1 MLPSFIQI
9 KKNILKYKL
18 TWLVLIYLAAL
29 IGMRLLWYTEYSPPS
44 QPHAVQGELDLSS
57 WQFDDRQTITLN
69 GQWNFHPDIFLSPRI
84 SFSDRLSIANP
95 TKVPGTFNDTSP
107 EANFGSYRLRVTLPK
122 SNTSYGI
129 HIPEIKT
136 AYRLYINGN
145 LLYESG
151 HPDETS
157 IGTISKV
164 VPYTG
169 NFTVEQSNIDIV
181 IHVSNFHY
189 HNKGGIIQSIK
200 FGTSAA
206 VMKEKYNS
214 ENMQLLVGIIL
225 LLHMLYVVIL
235 LFVGHRKKEL
245 FYFAGIIIFA
255 LIVTWMDD
263 DRMLLQWLPINFEWA
278 IRMRIIGYSALSYC
292 LVLCT
297 KHLLSVNS
305 FKKLIIIFSIFFY
318 SYAAINLFFP
328 LAWLDYTSKI
338 IAIFMLSAILLVPII
353 SRQAVRTGQEAAI
366 SILLAGIAVSINMV
380 FSGFFKSRFDND
392 LPFYPIDLIVAFVVF
407 ASFWFVRFTKTAIR
421 AEKQAAELKKVD
433 KQKDEFLANTS
444 HELRNPLH
452 AIINIAQSIIIRR
465 NSRMDTMDQEDLMLI
480 TKVGQ
485 RMSHLLDDLID
496 ITLLKDSRITLNIAS
511 VSLSAV
517 SRGII
522 QMLNYMTVNKNVQ
535 LVNEIP
541 DSLPN
546 VAADENRLIQIIF
559 NLVHNALKYTSEGSV
574 SLRAEVLNKT
584 VYIHIA
590 DTGIGINEEMKHRI
604 FSPYEQSDS
613 SITSQGS
620 GLGLGLSICK
630 NLVELHGGTL
640 ELKSVLG
647 KGSIF
652 TFNLPLAATTTTT
665 TTSIEG
671 LNKGH
676 VIEDHPVQIQH
687 TMKGNSEV
695 AVSSENGYKMESVT
709 GSILIVDDD
718 AINLKVIK
726 SLLDLSSYDVTT
738 VNSAEKAL
746 KQISLNQWDLVV
758 VDVMMPEMSGYELTE
773 LIRKKF
779 TIFEL
784 PVLLLTARIRPEDI
798 HTGFLAGANDYLAK
812 PVEVLELQSRV
823 RALIHFKQS
832 VDEQLR
838 MEAAWLQAQIQP
850 HFLFNTI
857 NSIASLSL
865 LDPDRM
871 IALLVTFGD
880 YLKGSFNSRNL
891 ERLVP
896 LSHELDLLRA
906 YLYIEKERFGERL
919 EVEWNLPDHLEAKLP
934 PLTIQPI
941 VENAIRHGILNRASG
956 GKLTITAKKEENC
969 IKFIIHDNGV
979 GMDETKLSS
988 LLDGKK
994 KAGTSGVGII
1004 NTDRRLKKI
1013 YGQGL
1018 AIQSTPGGG
1027 TTVSFIVPNS
1037 AHMKN

>member
-1 MLPSFIQI
+1 MPSFFHI
-9 KKNILKYKL
+9 KKNISKHRMA
-18 TWLVLIYLAAL
+18 WLILIYLAAL
-29 IGMRLLWYTEYSPPS
+29 ISMRLAWYTEFSSPS
-44 QPHAVQGELDLSS
+44 QPHAAQGVLDLSH
-57 WQFDDRQTITLN
+57 WKFDDQQTVTLS
-69 GQWNFHPDIFLSPRI
+69 GQWDFYPDTFIPPGT
-84 SFSDRLSIANP
+84 SFNDTLHFANS

-107 EANFGSYRLRVTLPK
+107 ESDFGTYRLRVLLPT

-136 AYRLYINGN
+136 AYRLYINGS

-169 NFTVEQSNIDIV
+169 NFTVEQSTMDIV

-189 HNKGGIIQSIK
+189 HNEGGIIQSIK
-200 FGTSAA
+200 FGTPYS
-206 VMKEKYNS
+206 VVNEKHFS
-214 ENMQLLVGIIL
+214 ENMQLLVCIIL
-225 LLHMLYVVIL
+225 LLHMLYIVIL

-245 FYFAGIIIFA
+245 FYFAGIILFA
-255 LIVTWMDD
+255 LIATLMDD
-263 DRMLLQWLPINFEWA
+263 DKMLLQWFPINFEWA

-297 KHLLSVNS
+297 NHLLTVHS
-305 FKKLIIIFSIFFY
+305 FKKLIFIFSIFFY
-318 SYAAINLFFP
+318 SYATTTLFFP
-328 LAWLDYTSKI
+328 IGWLDYTSKI
-338 IAIFMLSAILLVPII
+338 LGVFMISAILLVPII

-366 SILLAGIAVSINMV
+366 SILLAGIAVSFNMV
-380 FSGFFKSRFDND
+380 FSGLFKSWFNKD
-392 LPFYPIDLIVAFVVF
+392 LPYYPIDLIVAFVVF

-421 AEKQAAELKKVD
+421 AEKQAEELKKVD

-452 AIINIAQSIIIRR
+452 AIINMAQSIIIRR
-465 NSRMDTMDQEDLMLI
+465 SSKLDAPDHEDLMLI

-485 RMSHLLDDLID
+485 RMSHLLNDLID
-496 ITLLKDSRITLNIAS
+496 ITLLKEGRITLDTTS
-511 VSLSAV
+511 VSLPAV
-517 SRGII
+517 AKGVVH
-522 QMLNYMTVNKNVQ
+522 MLNYMTVNKNVKLQ
-535 LVNEIP
+535 NEIH

-546 VAADENRLIQIIF
+546 VAADENRLAQIMF
-559 NLVHNALKYTSEGSV
+559 NLVHNALKYTKEGSV
-574 SLRAEVLNKT
+574 SLRAETQNEV
-584 VYIHIA
+584 VYVHIM
-590 DTGIGINEEMKHRI
+590 DTGIGINEEMQQKI
-604 FSPYEQSDS
+604 FSPYEQADS

-630 NLVELHGGTL
+630 KLVELHGGTL

-647 KGSIF
+647 QGSVF
-652 TFNLPLAATTTTT
+652 TFSLPLAEA
-665 TTSIEG
+665 IPAIKG
-671 LNKGH
+671 LKNGEVIAGH
-676 VIEDHPVQIQH
+676 SVQFVPNA
-687 TMKGNSEV
+687 MNVNMEE
-695 AVSSENGYKMESVT
+695 AVSSENRYKVDNVT
-709 GSILIVDDD
+709 GAILLVDDD
-718 AINLKVIK
+718 TINLKVIK
-726 SLLDLSSYDVTT
+726 SLLELDNYEVTA
-738 VNSAEKAL
+738 VNSAQKAL
-746 KQISLNQWDLVV
+746 KQISHKQWDLVV
-758 VDVMMPEMSGYELTE
+758 TDVMMPEMSGYELTE
-773 LIRKKF
+773 MIRKKF

-798 HTGFLAGANDYLAK
+798 HTGFLAGANDYLTK
-812 PVEVLELQSRV
+812 PVEMLELQSRI

-871 IALLVTFGD
+871 ITLLEAFGD
-880 YLKGSFNSRNL
+880 YLKGSFNSKNL

-919 EVEWNLPDHLEAKLP
+919 EVEWNLPDHLDAKLP

-941 VENAIRHGILNRASG
+941 VENAIRHGILNRTSG
-956 GKLTITAKKEENC
+956 GKLTLSASKEEDY
-969 IKFIIHDNGV
+969 IKIIIHDNGV

-994 KAGTSGVGII
+994 KAGTSGVGLT

-1018 AIQSTPGGG
+1018 MIQSIPGEG

-1037 AHMKN
+1037 